1 MPSEEVL
8 RLLKARAAVKPLPRI
23 ALNCLKAQRVAH
35 NGSPGLTYRGFVRQ
49 IRGVSRVAMSQAL
62 SPIGKLMPSMPSD
75 RYRYSAAS
83 SMGADPNMF
92 EVGARQVKGMNSRVG
107 A

>member
-23 ALNCLKAQRVAH
+23 ALNCLKAQGVAH

-62 SPIGKLMPSMPSD
+62 SPSWEIDAFNAFDWVPVLGRFFDGSLFQYVRDSVCGKSK
-75 RYRYSAAS
+75 A
-83 SMGADPNMF
+83 
-92 EVGARQVKGMNSRVG
+92 
-107 A
+107 